1 MLKAVT
7 NRDFPVLEATL
18 RDLFGIALEYD
29 PSLPQIATG
38 SRRELLVPG
47 IRKDPVN
54 GIRCLRSYAAARH
67 MAFRAF
73 RAMMK
78 AMMRKDPYDRIRIIY
93 VDETAD
99 LAFGMAPGTNVI
111 GFNMS
116 RHRLIFVAVPD
127 EIEAI
132 SAECEHK
139 PGTMDSY
146 LLAVTLHELYENLT
160 RDVRHC
166 RNPGKCINS
175 ICRLYENGTCC
186 VCMGGMIDRKLPGLT
201 LQDLYCEEDLAEL
214 KKALSAHP

>member
-7 NRDFPVLEATL
+7 NRNFPMLEATL
-18 RDLFGIALEYD
+18 RDLFGIELEYD

-38 SRRELLVPG
+38 SQRELVVPC

-54 GIRCLRSYAAARH
+54 SIRCLRSYAATRR
-67 MAFRAF
+67 MEFRAF

-78 AMMRKDPYDRIRIIY
+78 ATMQKDAHDRIRIIY
-93 VDETAD
+93 VDDTTD

-132 SAECEHK
+132 SDDCGHK
-139 PGTMDSY
+139 PGSMDGY

-160 RDVRHC
+160 RDISHC
-166 RNPGKCINS
+166 HNPGKCINS

-186 VCMGGMIDRKLPGLT
+186 VCMGGMIDRKQPGLT

-214 KKALSAHP
+214 KKALSAHT